1 MKGFNPVFWLMWLL
15 PGSAVVAGFATLGL
29 ALRGGDRPL
38 PPEYHWEGAR
48 LDEDFERA
56 RRAAALG
63 VEVTLEIA
71 GGQCHASLRN
81 VAGPGSLNLLL
92 VHGFDAAF
100 DRRVRLTRFSA
111 GEYRAACAPLEP
123 GKWRVAVG
131 DDSTWS
137 LRGSVDGQIAHLL
150 PRAGSQEGGR

>member
-29 ALRGGDRPL
+29 ALSGGDRAL
-38 PPEYHWEGAR
+38 PPESHWEGAR
-48 LDEDFERA
+48 LDEDFDRA

-63 VEVTLEIA
+63 VEVTLAIA
-71 GGQCHASLRN
+71 GGQCRALLRN
-81 VAGPGSLNLLL
+81 DSGPGSLDLLL
-92 VHGFDAAF
+92 AHGFDAAF

-131 DDSTWS
+131 DGASWT
-137 LRGSVDGQIAHLL
+137 LRGSADGEITRLL
-150 PRAGSQEGGR
+150 LRARNPEGVP